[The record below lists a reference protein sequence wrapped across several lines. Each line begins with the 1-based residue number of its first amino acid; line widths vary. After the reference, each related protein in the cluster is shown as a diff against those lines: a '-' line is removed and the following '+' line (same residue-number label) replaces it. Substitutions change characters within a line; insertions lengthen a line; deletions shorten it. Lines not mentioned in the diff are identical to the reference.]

1 MERFLFHPEHV
12 YFDSTGIAK
21 NLRSPF
27 LSPFHAKQSEIFD
40 VNRSYPLISISTHSL
55 ASRKQKIFREEGKK
69 ENPIRK
75 SILVYRFQSSSSLND
90 NREEKKINRSIL
102 FSCIF
107 KLVQARSINKLN
119 LKVKVKS
126 NFIKILQNT
135 QIPLENEYPKKKS
148 NKMHPPLI
156 NSNQPNTH
164 SNYNTCEK
172 KSNLSSIRASSLP

>member
-12 YFDSTGIAK
+12 YFDSPGIAK

-55 ASRKQKIFREEGKK
+55 ASRKQKIFREEDKK

-90 NREEKKINRSIL
+90 NREENKNRSIL

-107 KLVQARSINKLN
+107 KLVQVARSINKLN
-119 LKVKVKS
+119 LSKS
-126 NFIKILQNT
+126 NSIKFYKKRIDSSRKR
-135 QIPLENEYPKKKS
+135 IPAKKKKS

-156 NSNQPNTH
+156 NSNQPYKYTFQLQRLQ
-164 SNYNTCEK
+164 K
-172 KSNLSSIRASSLP
+172 KNQTSQA